1 MLFEYRQ
8 KSTTIHRLHPLAKAI
23 WVLSTGIVL
32 SFYFDPRSLLVILL
46 IMVPFVFAASI
57 PWKQW
62 LKPIGFVTLLTF
74 LSFTIMSLFLTRP
87 DIFQNYPGWV
97 SKTYIELAGPEF
109 FMGRIAFTQAGL
121 AYASGLTLR
130 TFIMLWVVSTF
141 IYSTS
146 PSNLIFLLVQVKLPS
161 KMTFIVM
168 AAYRFFPHIFRKL
181 TTVMTAQKLRGW
193 ELSSKNPIKLARE
206 YAPITIPV
214 LTETVRVADQTTRAI
229 EARAFG
235 AAPFTLH
242 HDLVL
247 TLKDFLFILFWVSF
261 VAFFL
266 WIYISYNI
274 GKL

>member
-1 MLFEYRQ
+1 MLFEYQQ
-8 KSTTIHRLHPLAKAI
+8 KSTIIHNLHPLPKAI
-23 WVLSTGIVL
+23 WVFATGLIL
-32 SFYFDPRSLLVILL
+32 SFYFDPRSLLVLL
-46 IMVPFVFAASI
+46 FIMLPFVFAARI

-74 LSFTIMSLFLTRP
+74 FSFSLMSLFLTRS
-87 DIFQNYPGWV
+87 DIFQRYPEWA
-97 SKTYIELAGPEF
+97 SNIYFELAGPDF

-146 PSNLIFLLVQVKLPS
+146 PSNLVFLLVQVKLPS
-161 KMTFIVM
+161 KMAFIVM

-181 TTVMTAQKLRGW
+181 NTVMTAQKLRGW
-193 ELSSKNPIKLARE
+193 ELSSKNPIKLAQE

-214 LTETVRVADQTTRAI
+214 LAETVRVADQTTRAI

-242 HDLVL
+242 QDLVL
-247 TLKDFLFILFWVSF
+247 KRKDFLFIFFWVVF
-261 VAFFL
+261 MAVFL
-266 WIYISYNI
+266 WLYIAYGI

>member
-1 MLFEYRQ
+1 MLFEYQQ
-8 KSTTIHRLHPLAKAI
+8 KSTAIHQLHPLAKAT
-23 WVLSTGIVL
+23 WLLCTGIIL
-32 SFYFDPRSLLVILL
+32 SFYFDPGILLVVLF
-46 IMVPFVFAASI
+46 IMLPFVLAARI

-74 LSFTIMSLFLTRP
+74 LSFSIMSLFLTRP
-87 DIFQNYPGWV
+87 DIFQRYPEWV
-97 SKTYIELAGPEF
+97 SITFFEIAGPDF

-161 KMTFIVM
+161 KMVFIVM

-193 ELSSKNPIKLARE
+193 ELTSKNPIKLAQE

-214 LTETVRVADQTTRAI
+214 LAETVRVADQTTRAI
-229 EARAFG
+229 ESRAFG

-242 HDLVL
+242 YDLVL
-247 TLKDFLFILFWVSF
+247 KPKDFLFIIFWLGF
-261 VAFFL
+261 VALFL
-266 WIYISYNI
+266 GLYIYYGI

>member
-1 MLFEYRQ
+1 MLFEFQQ
-8 KSTTIHRLHPLAKAI
+8 KSTAIHRLHPLAKAI
-23 WVLSTGIVL
+23 WVLGTGIVL
-32 SFYFDPRSLLVILL
+32 SFYFDPRSLLVVLA
-46 IMVPFVFAASI
+46 IMLPFVFAARI

-62 LKPIGFVTLLTF
+62 VKPIGFVSLLTF
-74 LSFTIMSLFLTRP
+74 LSFSIMSLFLTRP
-87 DIFQNYPGWV
+87 DIFQRYPEWV
-97 SKTYIELAGPEF
+97 SKTYFEIAGPGF

-121 AYASGLTLR
+121 AYAGGLTLR

-146 PSNLIFLLVQVKLPS
+146 PSNLVFLLVQVKLPS
-161 KMTFIVM
+161 KMAFIVM

-193 ELSSKNPIKLARE
+193 ELSSRNPIKLARE

-214 LTETVRVADQTTRAI
+214 LAETVRVADQTTRAI

-247 TLKDFLFILFWVSF
+247 KLKDFLFIIFWAGF
-261 VAFFL
+261 VAVFL
-266 WIYISYNI
+266 WLYISHGI